1 MGCAPCGG
9 VRVVGCASLQRQKT
23 VCGAVCVVGCVFL
36 QCRTA
41 VCGGLIAADR
51 ACAERMRIGCVCW
64 GGVEDARGSVGNPSM
79 GGVNPPA
86 LVLDRNHASG

>member
-9 VRVVGCASLQRQKT
+9 VR
-23 VCGAVCVVGCVFL
+23 VVGCVFL

-64 GGVEDARGSVGNPSM
+64 GGVEDARGGVGNPAM
-79 GGVNPPA
+79 GGVNLPA